1 MTAPPPPPP
10 AAAAPSR
17 HFLGL
22 SPLHFGAFATGVVA
36 FVLIGLTMARRC
48 ACVARDRR
56 RALAARVRV
65 LLEAVARAEAAA
77 AALRAS
83 GVPPW
88 ESGTV
93 VGAPLL
99 AEPWPYVV
107 GTPAAPLL
115 PEAWPVVEL
124 LPLHGR
130 CARGAT
136 PRKRRA
142 PTGVTGLG

>member
-1 MTAPPPPPP
+1 MTPPPPPP
-10 AAAAPSR
+10 ASGAVAPSH

-22 SPLHFGAFATGVVA
+22 SALHFGAFATGVVA

-83 GVPPW
+83 GVPAW
-88 ESGTV
+88 EAGTV
-93 VGAPLL
+93 IGAPLL
-99 AEPWPYVV
+99 AEPWPYVL
-107 GTPAAPLL
+107 GTPAAPPL
-115 PEAWPVVEL
+115 PQAGPLTEL
-124 LPLHGR
+124 MPLHGG
-130 CARGAT
+130 CV
-136 PRKRRA
+136 RRA
-142 PTGVTGLG
+142 TTSFAALQGSR